1 METRYSDE
9 NIGEITDDE
18 VIFMSGKRYLLKE
31 IGMAIWRDDNS
42 LQADNSLD
50 LSLVLKILFL
60 LFWDA
65 VFIAIVVYSID
76 STNCFLAFFMLILTF
91 LIIVMSNVKLYGI
104 IVLVAKNGDVL
115 YKDRIGKKSETKEEP
130 EGNRF
135 VEQINRLITR
145 EGIQY
150 RYTDEE
156 IGNITADEVTFKSGK
171 RYLLKEI
178 RMASWRDDYRH
189 RIAPENCILDLSVV
203 IKFLFSFIFISG
215 LISVLLML
223 FVNYPMYLF
232 LLIIVFL
239 SYAGLKLFL
248 SAIPDS
254 HGTIVL
260 EAKNGDILYKDR
272 IRKKSATEERGKQ
285 FVEQLNRYIG

>member
-215 LISVLLML
+215 LISVLLVL

>member
-42 LQADNSLD
+42 LQADNSLN

-91 LIIVMSNVKLYGI
+91 LIIVTSNVKVYGT

-215 LISVLLML
+215 LISVLLVL

>member
-42 LQADNSLD
+42 LQADNSLN

-76 STNCFLAFFMLILTF
+76 STNCLLAFFMLNLTF
-91 LIIVMSNVKLYGI
+91 LIIVTSNVKVYGT

-215 LISVLLML
+215 LISVLLVL

>member
-42 LQADNSLD
+42 LQADNSLN
-50 LSLVLKILFL
+50 LSLILKILFL

-91 LIIVMSNVKLYGI
+91 FIIVMSNVKGYGT
-104 IVLVAKNGDVL
+104 IVLVAKNGDIL

-215 LISVLLML
+215 LISVLLVL

-239 SYAGLKLFL
+239 SYAGLKHFI